1 MSKQKRRLSLDWIAV
16 LTALLIAALAKV
28 QLLPYIP
35 W

>member
-1 MSKQKRRLSLDWIAV
+1 VQKPKPRLSLDWIAV

-28 QLLPYIP
+28 QFLPHIP